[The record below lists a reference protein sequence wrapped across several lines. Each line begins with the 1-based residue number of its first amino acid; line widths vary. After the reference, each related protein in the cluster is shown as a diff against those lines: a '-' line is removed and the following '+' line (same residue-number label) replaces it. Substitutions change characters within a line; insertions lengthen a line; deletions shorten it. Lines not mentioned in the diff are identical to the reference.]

1 MLTAIR
7 PRQWVKNLLVFAAP
21 IFAGLIGDPDVVLR
35 STVAFVAFCLAA
47 SGIYL
52 LNDVRD
58 IGQDRAHPTKRLRAI
73 AAGDVTARTALVTSS
88 VLMAAACALGA
99 VLGWPFLVVV
109 ASYCLLNIGY
119 CLGLKDEPV
128 IDIAI
133 IASSFL
139 LRAVGGGVASGIELS
154 QWFLLIAAFGSL
166 FMAAG
171 KRYAEVRLVGEG
183 ESATRRSLGEYS
195 ASYLRFVWSAAA
207 GMLIMSYALWSFEIA
222 EEGTSAVPWATVS
235 MVPFVLAVL
244 RYAIDVDAG
253 RAGEPEEIVMR
264 DRKLQLIG
272 LVWLA
277 TTALAIYNS

>member
-1 MLTAIR
+1 MTEQRRQTALASAIWR
-7 PRQWVKNLLVFAAP
+7 SRFIVIASY
-21 IFAGLIGDPDVVLR
+21 VVLN
-35 STVAFVAFCLAA
+35 VA
-47 SGIYL
+47 
-52 LNDVRD
+52 
-58 IGQDRAHPTKRLRAI
+58 
-73 AAGDVTARTALVTSS
+73 
-88 VLMAAACALGA
+88 
-99 VLGWPFLVVV
+99 
-109 ASYCLLNIGY
+109 YCF
-119 CLGLKDEPV
+119 GLKDEPV

-183 ESATRRSLGEYS
+183 EASTRRALGEYS

-222 EEGTSAVPWATVS
+222 ELETSDIPWATVS

-264 DRKLQLIG
+264 DRRLQLIG
-272 LVWLA
+272 LAWLA
-277 TTALAIYNS
+277 TTALAIYSS

>member
-1 MLTAIR
+1 MR
-7 PRQWVKNLLVFAAP
+7 PRQWVKNLLVFSAP
-21 IFAGLIGDPDVVLR
+21 IFAGLLGHPDVIFR
-35 STVAFVAFCLAA
+35 SSVAFIAFCLAA
-47 SGIYL
+47 SAIYL

-58 IGQDRAHPTKRLRAI
+58 IGQDQAHPTKRFRAI
-73 AAGDVTARTALVTSS
+73 AAGEITSHTALATSA
-88 VLMAAACALGA
+88 VLMLAACVVGST
-99 VLGWPFLVVV
+99 LGWPFLAVI
-109 ASYCLLNIGY
+109 ASYGVLNIAY

-139 LRAVGGGVASGIELS
+139 LRAVGGGVACGIELS

-183 ESATRRSLGEYS
+183 EAATRRSLGGYS

-207 GMLIMSYALWSFEIA
+207 GVLIMSYALWSFEIA
-222 EEGTSAVPWATVS
+222 EKGVGDVPWATVS

-277 TTALAIYNS
+277 TTALAIYQS